1 MHKII
6 ILTISIFILNFLSI
20 FPTQAQNMGDD
31 SVSVEVVET
40 GHSKIGYE
48 KSIETQNEIITQNE
62 WYATDYQPTDIAS
75 NEYTVQLGDTLW
87 EISEA
92 YLGSGIY
99 WTNIMENNLDKIG
112 FLPDGS
118 RALIHP
124 GDILNL

>member
-1 MHKII
+1 MA
-6 ILTISIFILNFLSI
+6 I
-20 FPTQAQNMGDD
+20 FPTQAQSIGDD

-48 KSIETQNEIITQNE
+48 KSMENQKVIVEENE
-62 WYATDYQPTDIAS
+62 WQATDYQPTDIAS
-75 NEYTVQLGDTLW
+75 NQYIVQLGDTLW

-99 WTNIMENNLDKIG
+99 WTNIMENNLDKVS

-118 RALIHP
+118 RALIQP
-124 GDILNL
+124 GDVLNL

>member
-1 MHKII
+1 MKALIKIVAF
-6 ILTISIFILNFLSI
+6 ISISVSATL
-20 FPTQAQNMGDD
+20 PTQAQNIGDD

-48 KSIETQNEIITQNE
+48 KSMETQNEIITQNE
-62 WYATDYQPTDIAS
+62 WLATDYQPTDIAS
-75 NEYTVQLGDTLW
+75 NQYTVQLGDTLW